1 MSNLALMDGLTF
13 LFKRDSVHVLWP
25 EDVELDGNV
34 LRGGDREI
42 KTFSELV
49 NGAANNMCS

>member
-1 MSNLALMDGLTF
+1 MDRLTL
-13 LFKRDSVHVLWP
+13 LFKRGSVCGLWP

-42 KTFSELV
+42 KTISELV

>member
-1 MSNLALMDGLTF
+1 MDRLTL
-13 LFKRDSVHVLWP
+13 LFKRGSVRGLCP
-25 EDVELDGNV
+25 EGVELDGNV

-49 NGAANNMCS
+49 NSDVNNMCG